1 MSKSVAV
8 QKVVTNEVVVNSFDD
23 HFSDLKDL
31 IKLLAKHAKLV
42 SSIFGHERSEILFS
56 NILTTI
62 AENIDETM
70 EFFSNS
76 AIFNDG
82 WYKLCTV
89 SYYIDMAIHNN
100 GIEDDEVADR
110 LMLVFGYDLE
120 LIEKISDEKERE
132 EELKEYVELKEL
144 YTEIIRIGRTE
155 GDDEEHMLKSMVE
168 VLKPTL
174 SREYLKDN
182 DLVYKLNKLN
192 DFEFKCVEALS
203 KQKEG
208 VLLLLSILSD
218 ARRFRTDCDSEEFK
232 KADKEAAEKRDAK
245 FYQLRKEADELKFKL
260 TNSSK

>member
-1 MSKSVAV
+1 MCNKINNE
-8 QKVVTNEVVVNSFDD
+8 VTNEVVVNTFDD

-62 AENIDETM
+62 AENINDTM
-70 EFFSNS
+70 GIFSNS
-76 AIFNDG
+76 VIFNDG

-89 SYYIDMAIHNN
+89 SYYIDMAINSS
-100 GIEDDEVADR
+100 IDDDEVADR

-120 LIEKISDEKERE
+120 LIERIPDEEERE
-132 EELKEYVELKEL
+132 AELKNYIESKEL
-144 YTEIIRIGRTE
+144 CAKIIKIGRTE
-155 GDDEEHMLKSMVE
+155 EDEDHIVELIIEALK
-168 VLKPTL
+168 KPFAESYNT
-174 SREYLKDN
+174 DN
-182 DLVYKLNKLN
+182 DLIFYLDKMNG
-192 DFEFKCVEALS
+192 FEFACLEKLS
-203 KQKEG
+203 RQKEG

-218 ARRFRTDCDSEEFK
+218 ARRFRTDSEDEEFK

>member
-1 MSKSVAV
+1 MCNKINNE
-8 QKVVTNEVVVNSFDD
+8 VTNEVVVNTFDD

-62 AENIDETM
+62 AENINDTM
-70 EFFSNS
+70 EIFSNS
-76 AIFNDG
+76 VIFNDG

-89 SYYIDMAIHNN
+89 SYYIDMAISSS
-100 GIEDDEVADR
+100 IDDDEVADR

-144 YTEIIRIGRTE
+144 YTEIIRIGRTD
-155 GDDEEHMLKSMVE
+155 DDEDHMLKSMVE

-182 DLVYKLNKLN
+182 DLVYKLDKLN
-192 DFEFKCVEALS
+192 DFEFKCVESLS

-208 VLLLLSILSD
+208 VMLLLSILGH
-218 ARRFRTDCDSEEFK
+218 ARDFRTDCNSEEFK

-245 FYQLRKEADELKFKL
+245 FYQLRKEADELRFKL